1 VKIKFP
7 PHIGNV
13 NFNGLPDDPPGAVE
27 NDDNGGKIF
36 SMAKQ
41 RQDFRLA
48 TGESL
53 FRWKG

>member
-13 NFNGLPDDPPGAVE
+13 NFNGLPGNSPGAVE

-36 SMAKQ
+36 SMAK
-41 RQDFRLA
+41 RREDFRLA
-48 TGESL
+48 TGEAI
-53 FRWKG
+53 FRSKG